1 MQTIFI
7 NIFIIIMNPYNNPYV
22 TKLTFRMTEDTGTTM
37 GVMVK
42 DNHMVIKDTMED
54 TMEDTINHTAEGKTI
69 ITMGKEAMD
78 IIIKIRGE
86 QMIAVPVWLL
96 LVVPAAFSVAVS
108 DDCGRFNC
116 INNL

>member
-22 TKLTFRMTEDTGTTM
+22 TKLTFRMMEDTGTIM
-37 GVMVK
+37 GVMLK
-42 DNHMVIKDTMED
+42 EGNLMAIRD
-54 TMEDTINHTAEGKTI
+54 TMEDTINHTAEDKTT